1 METTK
6 MRDKKRTYDIEV
18 GQAEAPRVR
27 PAKPASK
34 NGDNVSAFGL
44 AKSRYSASASEE
56 QKQETQFSRELIL
69 RLIDWIKQ
77 I

>member
-1 METTK
+1 M
-6 MRDKKRTYDIEV
+6 MREKKRTYEVEV
-18 GQAEAPRVR
+18 GRAEAPRVR
-27 PAKPASK
+27 PAKPGSK
-34 NGDNVSAFGL
+34 KGDSVSAFGL
-44 AKSRYSASASEE
+44 ANSRNSAADE

>member
-1 METTK
+1 MQ
-6 MRDKKRTYDIEV
+6 DKKRTFEV
-18 GQAEAPRVR
+18 EVVRAEAPRVR
-27 PAKPASK
+27 PAKSGSK
-34 NGDNVSAFGL
+34 KGDQAG
-44 AKSRYSASASEE
+44 ASEE

>member
-1 METTK
+1 
-6 MRDKKRTYDIEV
+6 MRDQKRTFEIEV
-18 GQAEAPRVR
+18 GRAEAPRVR
-27 PAKPASK
+27 PGKPGSK
-34 NGDNVSAFGL
+34 KGDSVSAFGE
-44 AKSRYSASASEE
+44 AKSGNSAAAAEE

>member
-1 METTK
+1 
-6 MRDKKRTYDIEV
+6 MRDKKRTFEV
-18 GQAEAPRVR
+18 GVGRAEAPRVR
-27 PAKPASK
+27 PAKPGSMK
-34 NGDNVSAFGL
+34 RDNVSASGE
-44 AKSRYSASASEE
+44 AKSRNSAAAEE